1 METIELSV
9 LFSISLM
16 EIKPQEMPSGNKHHV
31 QQFMRRKE
39 EVSLSQSPGVATSVS
54 KGKPVNLL
62 PYCWAVHPRT
72 ADYC

>member
-16 EIKPQEMPSGNKHHV
+16 EIKLQEMLSRNKHHV

-39 EVSLSQSPGVATSVS
+39 GVS
-54 KGKPVNLL
+54 
-62 PYCWAVHPRT
+62 
-72 ADYC
+72 